1 MKTQSITIHNN
12 TFILHPGRAAFWKEK
27 KILFV
32 ADTHF
37 GKISHFRKYG
47 IAIPRHGIK
56 KDYKNLNFLVQEFQP
71 ETVCFLGDL
80 FHSNYNQEW
89 IYFQKWV
96 KTVSIG
102 LILVKGNHDIIPDFQ
117 FEDLGVKLSDEMI
130 VDNFV
135 LTHHPIEKEGFFN
148 ICGHIHPGIEL
159 KSGRQRLNLPCFYKT
174 DKQLILPSFGSF
186 TGKYIL
192 KPNEN
197 DTVFAVTPDEVIL
210 IST

>member
-1 MKTQSITIHNN
+1 MKFQALSIHNN
-12 TFILHPGRAAFWKEK
+12 TFILHPGRAVYWEEK

-47 IAIPRHGIK
+47 IAIPQHGIK
-56 KDYKNLNFLVQEFQP
+56 KDYKRLNSLIQEFKP

-117 FEDLGVKLSDEMI
+117 FEDLGVVLKDEVKM
-130 VDNFV
+130 DNFIF
-135 LTHHPIEKEGFFN
+135 THHPIEKEGFFN

-192 KPNEN
+192 KPNEK
-197 DTVFAVTPDEVIL
+197 DIVFAVTPDEVIL